1 MNKLSSRKTCHL
13 LYNIHMTS
21 NTGITMDWIK
31 NAKVSPFTTIF
42 LKDGDKILTV
52 KRSSKKQLHP
62 NKWSVFGGKV
72 EPGENILNSAKRE
85 FLEETGLTLK
95 KLTLKGTFTRMIL
108 NTGYINVIHIF
119 LAQGYTGEVLKE
131 SDEGQIM
138 WRYIEEFL
146 NDSETVDHL
155 KYYLFQLLDENSDF
169 YTGIEI
175 KNDIE
180 NSAYNDNREHFNGRK
195 INNVPYGK

>member
-1 MNKLSSRKTCHL
+1 MKIQTLNLVISSVPFKQKGEHPVFSMFISQICSYRRFYI
-13 LYNIHMTS
+13 LYHIPK
-21 NTGITMDWIK
+21 IK
-31 NAKVSPFTTIF
+31 RNYYLYT
-42 LKDGDKILTV
+42 
-52 KRSSKKQLHP
+52 
-62 NKWSVFGGKV
+62 
-72 EPGENILNSAKRE
+72 
-85 FLEETGLTLK
+85 LTLR
-95 KLTLKGTFTRMIL
+95 GFQ
-108 NTGYINVIHIF
+108 G
-119 LAQGYTGEVLKE
+119 GYTGEVLKE

-138 WRYIEEFL
+138 WRYIKEFL

-180 NSAYNDNREHFNGRK
+180 NLAYNDNREHFNGRK